1 MSAIIYN
8 IHQLLLRW
16 LTFRM
21 RWAGQAVRM
30 SELRIAYKIL
40 TGKPEERDHSVD
52 LGVDGIIIK

>member
-1 MSAIIYN
+1 
-8 IHQLLLRW
+8 
-16 LTFRM
+16 M